1 VNYRAP
7 SLRTLFAIAAAALLV
22 SALMT
27 FSRPVEMLVD
37 GEHIESDVSPVTA
50 DVGRVFV
57 PLRAVADAVGA
68 QTFLDPK
75 DGRILV
81 VRGGQSLRL
90 TAGDVHAKINGVP
103 LTFERAPFR
112 VRGRVMIELAPVA
125 GALGV
130 RVRYDPRAARFDVL
144 TSGIGQASVPSGATG
159 QTQ

>member
-1 VNYRAP
+1 VTYRPP
-7 SLRTLFAIAAAALLV
+7 SPRTLFTVAVAALLV
-22 SALMT
+22 SAVMT

-37 GEHIESDVSPVTA
+37 GEHIESDVSPVTTE
-50 DVGRVFV
+50 VGRVFV

-68 QTFLDPK
+68 QTSLDPK
-75 DGRILV
+75 NGRILV

-90 TAGDVHAKINGVP
+90 TVGDVHATINGLP

-130 RVRYDPRAARFDVL
+130 RVRYDPRAARVDVL
-144 TSGIGQASVPSGATG
+144 TSGIGQANVPSEASG

>member
-1 VNYRAP
+1 MTYRAP
-7 SLRTLFAIAAAALLV
+7 SPRTLFAIATAALLV
-22 SALMT
+22 SAVMT

-37 GEHIESDVSPVTA
+37 GEHIESDVSPVTS

-68 QTFLDPK
+68 RTSLDPK
-75 DGRILV
+75 DGRILI

-90 TAGDVHAKINGVP
+90 MVGDVHAKINGLP
-103 LTFERAPFR
+103 LTLERAPFR

-130 RVRYDPRAARFDVL
+130 RVRYDARAARVDVL
-144 TSGIGQASVPSGATG
+144 TSGIGQTNVPSGATG